1 MQPVYGTIVL
11 RPHWSE
17 DIFQNLMVLYAS
29 GILCLLS
36 EMMTPPFSYIIGI
49 ASLLL
54 LIALLCKFIKLQCK
68 RYRITGEQLIYSH
81 GIFTRRHEY
90 IELYRIIDFQEHQSL
105 TQQLT
110 RLKTVVVYSCDRTTP
125 RLSLVGIRASL
136 PLVAI
141 IRERVEH
148 AKLHRSIYEI
158 TNR

>member
-1 MQPVYGTIVL
+1 
-11 RPHWSE
+11 
-17 DIFQNLMVLYAS
+17 
-29 GILCLLS
+29 
-36 EMMTPPFSYIIGI
+36 
-49 ASLLL
+49 
-54 LIALLCKFIKLQCK
+54 
-68 RYRITGEQLIYSH
+68 
-81 GIFTRRHEY
+81 
-90 IELYRIIDFQEHQSL
+90 LYRIIDFQEHQSL
-105 TQQLT
+105 SQQLT